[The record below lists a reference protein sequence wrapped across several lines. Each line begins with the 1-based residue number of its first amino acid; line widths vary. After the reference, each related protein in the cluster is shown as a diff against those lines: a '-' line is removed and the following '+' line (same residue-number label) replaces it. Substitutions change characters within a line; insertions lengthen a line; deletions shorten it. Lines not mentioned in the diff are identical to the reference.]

1 MAAIPAV
8 NSLVDGTHL
17 DERGQPTVWRE
28 VLIKKS
34 EATRAFVHYI
44 GLDEQWDEWLPLHAL
59 APRGTRART
68 TQIPDVARLAAAATT
83 PRAAVRSEA
92 HAQFATSRA
101 IGVAS
106 AGRTPLQK
114 AKPTISA
121 AVPPSPSTTAAAAAS
136 GGGLEYVLPPAPS
149 TPHPVD
155 VAAAYTYDEQG
166 GHASA
171 HERYDDGSGYY
182 DGTGGYDAS
191 FGGVSAPVGGHA
203 AWSHYAASASPGGGG
218 AYSASGAYAGAGGG
232 YGHGPPATP
241 PQVAAPGA
249 LPMQQ
254 FDGFDFAPAS
264 NHSNGVS
271 LDADAEAFRAAQR
284 ATRSHVPSFGAFR
297 AWKLR
302 RREARGD
309 FRSQRDYRFT
319 PCASCVAMLI
329 HVGHFIAAFAF
340 GEFQIA
346 PIDANPFFGPSWAAL
361 RMAGGRDPRCM
372 TTRHGGAV
380 WGWYRVMTA
389 MWLNAGALSLAF
401 NTVGLVFVGCD
412 LERGFGHIR
421 PALLYISG
429 GIFTTIIAN
438 LILPTTPGVGATSSL
453 LVLCGAD
460 IVDIFRYRRRIFS
473 LSYMTEYFTNLMI
486 LFHDYF

>member
-92 HAQFATSRA
+92 HAQFATSRT

-106 AGRTPLQK
+106 AGRTPLRK
-114 AKPTISA
+114 AKPSFSA
-121 AVPPSPSTTAAAAAS
+121 AVPPSPSTTAAAAGG

-218 AYSASGAYAGAGGG
+218 AYSASGGYAGAGGG

-284 ATRSHVPSFGAFR
+284 ATRSHVPSFGLR
-297 AWKLR
+297 AGI
-302 RREARGD
+302 E
-309 FRSQRDYRFT
+309 RD
-319 PCASCVAMLI
+319 
-329 HVGHFIAAFAF
+329 
-340 GEFQIA
+340 
-346 PIDANPFFGPSWAAL
+346 AAL
-361 RMAGGRDPRCM
+361 A
-372 TTRHGGAV
+372 
-380 WGWYRVMTA
+380 
-389 MWLNAGALSLAF
+389 LIGAL
-401 NTVGLVFVGCD
+401 
-412 LERGFGHIR
+412 R
-421 PALLYISG
+421 PALPVHERPMRPGEREEYLEIAKRGDPAELAAAAQRGLGPAGMVHYVRTLAQAEAAAVSVLYD
-429 GIFTTIIAN
+429 
-438 LILPTTPGVGATSSL
+438 TSN
-453 LVLCGAD
+453 
-460 IVDIFRYRRRIFS
+460 
-473 LSYMTEYFTNLMI
+473 E
-486 LFHDYF
+486 